1 METGDLLQKYL
12 EEILSNQ
19 NLKDIFL
26 YMYSI
31 NDSIINME
39 YSYNP
44 NYEWDKNYISYD
56 NKIEIEL
63 LDYMTWI
70 YNQTNK

>member
-1 METGDLLQKYL
+1 
-12 EEILSNQ
+12 
-19 NLKDIFL
+19 
-26 YMYSI
+26 MYSI